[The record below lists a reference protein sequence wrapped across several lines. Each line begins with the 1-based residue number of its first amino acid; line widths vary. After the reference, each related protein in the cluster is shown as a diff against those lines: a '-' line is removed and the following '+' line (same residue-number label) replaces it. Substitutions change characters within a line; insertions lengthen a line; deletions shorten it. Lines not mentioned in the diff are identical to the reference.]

1 MSKKLSKKSAIRG
14 SVGVLG
20 AAAVAGV
27 AWIAIPAEA
36 ATTGVV
42 SVVSGN
48 IVTYTAAADKANNVV
63 LTRSGNAVTVDDIYG
78 IKAGAGCSAVSG
90 DVTKIRCAL
99 SVAPVWIRV
108 DVGNGND
115 IVVNNTGLGS
125 TARLGTGNDKFTGG
139 PLKDDVYGNTGSDNI
154 SGLGGNDV
162 LRGESDNDTV
172 SGGDGNDVLSGST
185 GNDTLLGGNGDET
198 MYGGSGND
206 RLEGGAGEDEL
217 QGGQGNDIMYG
228 DADDDVFVEDATDY
242 PAGTDADSFI
252 GGDGDD
258 AVFYWNRTKAIT
270 ADNDAVV
277 GDDGASGERDSI
289 YQSVESIWGGYGNDR
304 ISGSDRS
311 AEELLTGGPGNDIL
325 RAGAGDDAVWGDS
338 GTDNI
343 DAGAGNDFCADAV
356 EPGETVVNCE
366 YGDGAPPVT
375 AQRRGT
381 PAAPGGVRDQLPKNA
396 VDAFKAMKR
405 LTANTK

>member
-1 MSKKLSKKSAIRG
+1 MSIRKKSVIRG
-14 SVGVLG
+14 GVGVLG
-20 AAAVAGV
+20 AAAVAGA
-27 AWIAIPAEA
+27 AWIALPAEA

-63 LTRSGNAVTVDDIYG
+63 VTRSGNTVTVDDIFG
-78 IKAGAGCSAVSG
+78 LKAGAGCSAVSG

-99 SVAPVWIRV
+99 SVAPVWVRV
-108 DVGNGND
+108 DVGNGSD
-115 IVVNNTGLGS
+115 TVVNNSGLGM
-125 TARLGTGNDKFTGG
+125 TARLGSGNDKFTGG
-139 PLKDDVYGNTGSDNI
+139 PLRDDVYGNTGNDNI
-154 SGLGGNDV
+154 SGLGGDDV
-162 LRGESDNDTV
+162 LRGESDNDVV

-198 MYGGSGND
+198 MYGGPGND

-217 QGGQGNDIMYG
+217 QGNQGNDIMYG

-242 PAGTDADSFI
+242 PAGTDSDSFI

-277 GDDGASGERDSI
+277 GDDGAAGERDSI

-304 ISGSDRS
+304 ITGSDRA

-325 RAGAGDDAVWGDS
+325 RAGAGDDAVWGD
-338 GTDNI
+338 GGIDNI
-343 DAGAGNDFCADAV
+343 DAGAGYDFCADAV
-356 EPGETVVNCE
+356 EAGETVVGCE

-375 AQRRGT
+375 ASQRRNT
-381 PAAPGGVRDQLPKNA
+381 PDNGNVRESLPKNP
-396 VDAFKAMKR
+396 VEAMKALKR
-405 LTANTK
+405 LSSKTK